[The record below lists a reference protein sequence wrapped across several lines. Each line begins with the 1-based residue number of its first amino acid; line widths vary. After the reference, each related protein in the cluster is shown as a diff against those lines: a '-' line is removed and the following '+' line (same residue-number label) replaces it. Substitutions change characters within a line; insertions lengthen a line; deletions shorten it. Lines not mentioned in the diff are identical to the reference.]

1 MISAT
6 TLPEMFRFMGRKLFA
21 SLLTIAF
28 IASLLPQGASAQ
40 RRRRPARR
48 PSASGA
54 TAAAAASN
62 TRAQDARVAQI
73 ADAYLR
79 GHYAFNPTEATSAGL
94 HEFDSQLEAR
104 SAQDIEREARRLRG
118 TLAELARVVEWRLSP
133 EARYDY
139 LVLASHARA
148 QLLELEDVRMWR
160 RNPNVYNNLASASV
174 DNILKRAYAPVE
186 QRLDAVLARE
196 RQIARLLADARL
208 NLEDPPRI
216 YTETAIEQVGGS
228 LDFFQRVVP
237 QMFERA
243 GGSRM
248 SAARRAEF
256 HAANE
261 GVIAALESFRTWLRD
276 ELLPR
281 STGDYRIGAENFRR
295 KLLYE
300 EMVETPTPALLRE
313 GDRRLRETQ
322 DEMRAVAE
330 EAAPGRGVTAAL
342 QLLGREHPTSDG
354 LVGETRAE
362 LDRIR
367 AFVRSEELLTV
378 PAREN
383 LTVAE
388 TPEYARSLSFASM
401 DTPGPFER
409 VATESFYYVTPPD
422 PAWTPQQR
430 EEHLSH
436 YNRFQL
442 PITSIHEAY
451 PGHYYQLLKMRQ
463 TPSRVRSALGAASFV
478 EGWAHYCEQ
487 MMLDE
492 GFGGNNPKLRLAQ
505 LNAALLRLCRY
516 LVGIR
521 MHTGGMSYE
530 EAVEFFMREG
540 FLART
545 NAERE
550 ARRGTM
556 DPTYL
561 VYTLGKMEI
570 LKLRE
575 EWRAQM
581 GDSFRL
587 GEFHDRL
594 LSYGMPPVRVLRMAM
609 LGEDASKS
617 RGANANGAGLVE
629 AADEAKPVDF
639 SVLATGTFS
648 GYEGTRSVELVTS
661 AEEWRR
667 AWGFIGGGRLLPD
680 VNFDTRAVVVVYQGR
695 HPTGGYSVEITGIKR
710 VGTVLAVSIN
720 ERRPASGDITTQAVS
735 SPFVA
740 VSIQRPPTGATV
752 RFEGLANEADAT
764 PQNRKKPVKPRARGG
779 RRSRVRGR

>member
-6 TLPEMFRFMGRKLFA
+6 TFSEMFRFMGRKLFA
-21 SLLTIAF
+21 SLLTLAF
-28 IASLLPQGASAQ
+28 IASLLPHEAAAQ

-48 PSASGA
+48 PTTSGA
-54 TAAAAASN
+54 TAASSSN

-79 GHYAFNPTEATSAGL
+79 GHYAFHPTEATSAGL

-104 SAQDIEREARRLRG
+104 SAADVEREARRLRG
-118 TLAELARVVEWRLSP
+118 ALSELSRVVEWRLSP

-139 LVLASHARA
+139 LVLSSHARA
-148 QLLELEDVRMWR
+148 QLLELEEVRMWR

-174 DNILKRAYAPVE
+174 DNILKRAYAPFE

-196 RQIARLLADARL
+196 RQIARLLAEARL

-228 LDFFQRVVP
+228 LDFFRQVVP

-256 HAANE
+256 HDSNE
-261 GVIAALESFRTWLRD
+261 GVIRALESFRAWLRE

-281 STGDYRIGAENFRR
+281 STGDYQIGAENFRR

-300 EMVETPTPALLRE
+300 EMVETPVAVLLRE
-313 GDRRLRETQ
+313 GERRLRETQ

-330 EAAPGRGVTAAL
+330 EAAPGRGVAAAL
-342 QLLGREHPTSDG
+342 QLLGREHPTPDG

-367 AFVRSEELLTV
+367 AFVRAEELLTV

-383 LTVAE
+383 LSVAE

-422 PAWTPQQR
+422 PAWTPRQR

-451 PGHYYQLLKMRQ
+451 PGHYYQLLKLRQ
-463 TPSRVRSALGAASFV
+463 TPSRVRAALGSASFV

-521 MHTGGMSYE
+521 MHTAGMSYE
-530 EAVEFFMREG
+530 EGVEFFMREG

-575 EWRAQM
+575 EWRRQM

-609 LGEDASKS
+609 LGEDASKA
-617 RGANANGAGLVE
+617 RGADGADGIE
-629 AADEAKPVDF
+629 AADEARPVDF

-648 GYEGTRSVELVTS
+648 GYEGARAVELVTS
-661 AEEWRR
+661 TEEWRR
-667 AWGFIGGGRLLPD
+667 AWALIGGGRLLPD

-695 HPTGGYSVEITGIKR
+695 HPTGGYSVEITDIKR

-720 ERRPASGDITTQAVS
+720 ERRPASEDITTQAVS

-740 VSIQRPPTGATV
+740 VSVQRPATGATV
-752 RFEGLANEADAT
+752 RFEGLKGAADET
-764 PQNRKKPVKPRARGG
+764 PKDRRKPVKPRARGG
-779 RRSRVRGR
+779 RRGRVRGR